1 MLRHMEL
8 TRIIY
13 ADTATGTKK
22 YIVTLT
28 EEERGELERLVAT
41 GRTAART
48 VRHAWVLLK
57 ADASPGGP
65 RWTDDQIRDAYGVS
79 LDTIGRV
86 RQAFV
91 GEGLTVALRG
101 RMRPAPP
108 PRKMDGEQE
117 AHLVALLCGPAP
129 AGADRWTL
137 RLLAD
142 RFVQLEGSVPISR
155 ETVRRV
161 LKKKRA
167 QAVAE
172 GGMVHP
178 AGAERGVRRP
188 HGRRA
193 GRVHP
198 PGGSAVPSGLHG

>member
-1 MLRHMEL
+1 MKL

-13 ADTATGTKK
+13 ADTQTGTKK
-22 YIVTLT
+22 YIVRLT
-28 EEERGELERLVAT
+28 ETERAELEHLTTT

-48 VRHAWVLLK
+48 MRHAWVLLQ
-57 ADASPGGP
+57 ADVGTEAGG
-65 RWTDDQIRDAYGVS
+65 WTDEQIQATYRVS
-79 LDTIGRV
+79 RTTVGRI

-91 GEGLTVALRG
+91 EEGMEAALRG
-101 RMRPAPP
+101 RPRPAAL

-117 AHLVALLCGPAP
+117 AHLVALLCGPVP
-129 AGADRWTL
+129 EGQSRWTL

-142 RFVQLEGSVPISR
+142 RFVQLAGSVEVSR

-167 QAVAE
+167 QAMAADR
-172 GGMVHP
+172 MVHST
-178 AGAERGVRRP
+178 GGKRRVRLS

-193 GRVHP
+193 
-198 PGGSAVPSGLHG
+198 